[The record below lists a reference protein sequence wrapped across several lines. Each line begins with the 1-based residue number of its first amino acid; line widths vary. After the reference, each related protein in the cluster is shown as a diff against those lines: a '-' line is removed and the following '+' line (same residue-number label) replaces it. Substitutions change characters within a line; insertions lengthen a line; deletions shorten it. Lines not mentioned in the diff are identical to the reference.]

1 MAQLVYANDTKNYI
15 LCSFFSK
22 KHFKVVSVSTYILIK
37 MLLEMLGCY
46 QTWLTRFLT
55 EQRRVALD
63 KAFRLEN

>member
-1 MAQLVYANDTKNYI
+1 MAQLVHANDTKNYI

-37 MLLEMLGCY
+37 MLRCY

>member
-1 MAQLVYANDTKNYI
+1 MAQLVHANDTKNYI

-37 MLLEMLGCY
+37 MLLCY